1 MALRAFRTNYCCR
14 LWKTGKRTIQVLP
27 MQLRGDDF
35 SSAREQQRT
44 CGSSERLRVFKRV
57 TPAPR
62 ARNLAMSSAASLTE
76 RRASCLRDLSW
87 GGLQGGKN
95 WLWLSRT
102 QISALLVCTGVHTL
116 DKRIRKA
123 GVEGSAEP
131 TKLYSSYQLQLVNR
145 LLDVVNFS
153 RANCLL
159 KQTPCQVI
167 AVSVPTLPKR
177 PQLSSA
183 GCLSFVSLKCQR
195 MRKFYSPFPLFFVT
209 HSCLFFTFS
218 APFSSYSSL
227 GFLSAP

>member
-27 MQLRGDDF
+27 LQLHGNDF

-44 CGSSERLRVFKRV
+44 RGSSERLHVFERV

-76 RRASCLRDLSW
+76 RRASCLRGLSW

-116 DKRIRKA
+116 DERTQKA
-123 GVEGSAEP
+123 RVEGSAEP
-131 TKLYSSYQLQLVNR
+131 KKLYSSYQLQLVNR
-145 LLDVVNFS
+145 LL
-153 RANCLL
+153 
-159 KQTPCQVI
+159 
-167 AVSVPTLPKR
+167 
-177 PQLSSA
+177 
-183 GCLSFVSLKCQR
+183 
-195 MRKFYSPFPLFFVT
+195 M
-209 HSCLFFTFS
+209 
-218 APFSSYSSL
+218 
-227 GFLSAP
+227 